1 MILVSRHLHNTF
13 LLVSGKL
20 IDGSINIGVLSF
32 VSGKNNITTTTFLP
46 PTTKA
51 TVDNSIVVCEYGLDS
66 CGEHQ
71 ECYLPKNSLKRSG
84 ICVCVEGYVMG
95 TDNQCI
101 LNASTTPVSTHATVH
116 VYVHCKHGS

>member
-1 MILVSRHLHNTF
+1 MNWIL
-13 LLVSGKL
+13 
-20 IDGSINIGVLSF
+20 INIGVLSS
-32 VSGKNNITTTTFLP
+32 VSGKNNNTTTTPFP

-51 TVDNSIVVCEYGLDS
+51 AVDSSVVVCEYGLDS
-66 CGEHQ
+66 CGKHQ

-116 VYVHCKHGS
+116 VYVQCKHGSWMYMCDDYFINEY